1 MALTQTSCEPWRS
14 PLLQAQ
20 PASAPAAA
28 ARRGHAPTPAL
39 RSTAVGARPQ
49 LLLLP
54 AEGKVCAHP
63 PSPTQPQSR
72 RSISHGAEAV
82 IGGNGFRPPLW
93 ARHWGRPNTEK
104 PNKRPPNGRKL
115 LGRSHPSAL
124 SVEPWPRAAG
134 GRAGERALGVR
145 SAGSPPR
152 LRSPFSSTATPGS
165 CSSSSSKPS
174 AAPQPSAPWDETH
187 RGGTEQPT
195 GRDPAAAGLCGARRN
210 PHHPGEASQALG
222 CFCPCTAS
230 SATLTSSS
238 SWLGT
243 LPSREE
249 LQPAQLLLG
258 IASA

>member
-1 MALTQTSCEPWRS
+1 MEIPPPPGTARISPRSCSTAGPRAHPGAAQHRGGSTS
-14 PLLQAQ
+14 
-20 PASAPAAA
+20 
-28 ARRGHAPTPAL
+28 PTPAAPCGREGL
-39 RSTAVGARPQ
+39 CPPPFSHPATKPQKYFSRGRSCYRRQWLPTTSLGTALGLTEHRKAKQATSEREKAAWP
-49 LLLLP
+49 
-54 AEGKVCAHP
+54 E
-63 PSPTQPQSR
+63 PSLGSFGRALATCSR
-72 RSISHGAEAV
+72 RTRRGAS
-82 IGGNGFRPPLW
+82 
-93 ARHWGRPNTEK
+93 ARGPQR
-104 PNKRPPNGRKL
+104 RQ
-115 LGRSHPSAL
+115 
-124 SVEPWPRAAG
+124 
-134 GRAGERALGVR
+134 
-145 SAGSPPR
+145 PPR